1 MHHMPTYWT
10 FKYVL
15 ISVTYCAKIN
25 VNVLVK
31 TNLKEIRVCWMY
43 SGQFIQHFHFMS
55 DLLTGFEIDLA
66 LDLT

>member
-1 MHHMPTYWT
+1 MPTYWT

-25 VNVLVK
+25 VKVLVK
-31 TNLKEIRVCWMY
+31 TNLKEILVCWLC
-43 SGQFIQHFHFMS
+43 SEQFIQHFHFMS
-55 DLLTGFEIDLA
+55 ILLTVFGIDLALA